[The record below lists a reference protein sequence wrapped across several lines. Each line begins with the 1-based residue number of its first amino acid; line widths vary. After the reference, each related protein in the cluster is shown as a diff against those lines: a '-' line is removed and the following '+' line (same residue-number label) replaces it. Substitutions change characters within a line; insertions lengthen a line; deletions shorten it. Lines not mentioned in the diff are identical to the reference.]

1 MASKGGGKI
10 RNKGEHSPV
19 KPYEQPKSFFQR
31 ITDSL
36 KDVLRPSWLAT
47 DPHGGASSPPPTVE
61 KNNCS
66 TTFQEEQDVWEEEDE
81 PSQHS
86 PLPSPSHAPPSP
98 VRRPL
103 MAVAPGNT
111 DDQQQQPMT
120 TPGGSTSLWSVTPGG
135 TGAPQQ
141 VSAVSSN
148 GPTGQSSTLASNA
161 ASRGPGGPSRG
172 VGGWT
177 GPMTTQHCSPSLV
190 RQRQCQQHR
199 QQGCHRSSV
208 GRVPLSQSVVAASA
222 CKRQKLWAPDV
233 QRKGRP
239 LQPAVQ
245 SQPAFKMSVFR
256 SSSLLESAPNSSF
269 YLGKTN
275 YGGASSYRRQSLNT
289 SSSYQGLPMGQKA
302 VTPKPV
308 NKSGSAVLSSSAT
321 QILKTLER
329 LSDAKRARVDLR
341 DSESLLA
348 FTPSSYRRRSRPLQR
363 GIQSPSM
370 ETRSGAA
377 TSASKSRQLVASPCV
392 SVVPALNIS
401 PQKADDEVTADL
413 SGDDDVEVIESSEEE
428 SEKVTELGS
437 CGVPAPG
444 QNAESMKSLANSQQH
459 TNGHSHQGSP
469 LSRPATVTPSPGL
482 FNAQPP
488 VAVGFGSPPSTFIT
502 PTAWGSTAPKP
513 KSIIAGT
520 SKPGPGTPKVVS
532 FKDTGGAS
540 TPAAQLKSGSVMDIL
555 ASSSSSK
562 SSAHLKQGCG
572 TDAFGSTGAA
582 PAPAIT
588 TSFPPAIPS
597 SSSNTSCPGG
607 VHLGASVS
615 TALGSASADFRS
627 PAGAE
632 GFKFGSSSSTSTA
645 FSATGS
651 SRLATS
657 TTETEASGFMFGK
670 STPDNSQTVA
680 SSGFTFGKS
689 TPDNSQ
695 TVASSGFTFGKSTPD
710 NSQTVA
716 SSGFTFGKSTPDNS
730 QIVASSGFTFGKS
743 TPDSSQTV
751 ASSGFTFGKST
762 PDSSQTVASSGFT
775 FGKSTPDNSQTVAS
789 SGFTFGV
796 QRERKDSAARNDAGE
811 VTSTETSVIDSCTTN
826 TCNRVSLVSGGDR
839 MCHSVS
845 DDAAPSSS
853 GAAHST
859 SPGCSQFSRT
869 THSQSSPP
877 FVFGSSVSTEVT
889 LNGSNS
895 CEKQST
901 GQKTSSTNSGF
912 IFGGTAKAPST
923 SQNGHH
929 LFAPSSVGSTGFVFG
944 ASGGSGFV
952 FGASGGSGFASSRS
966 GESGV
971 VTRPH
976 SGQHGSALFSSPAMS
991 TVNGDNGAKET
1002 GTLGEV
1008 SAVNGD
1014 TGVSD
1019 NGTVQGVGPADVT
1032 TPPLTSSK
1040 PADDGGEPFT
1050 FATPT
1055 AVTSSAVAF
1064 NFGQL
1069 SKGRQRSGV
1078 AFNTQTNAASSK
1090 DTGPLPPLGA
1100 ESSTNTGHFSFTVG
1114 AGSQSNAAAAS
1125 SLTPGTGF
1133 SFSGSVQPSFSF
1145 GADKLSNSTA
1155 SGADKLSNSTA
1166 SAFQFASP
1174 RAADRAAAHTAS
1186 QSTFGQAASST
1197 SDPPTPLFT
1206 APTTTPNSFSI
1217 GAGDG
1222 PRRLKRAVR
1231 RVPKQ

>member
-1 MASKGGGKI
+1 MGAHLGCPFLGSREPKGATPLSLPPGPKPRNISQGETPGAPPQVGSTSCPGRWDFPFAQIIATLPQKLGGPFVNPGAQTTVTTASFFGETRRTAQGPYSARRGGARPQPAHPSALSGVRELVSFARSEILCLCVSLEIWLPGPRRKGPGCLVYGQTFDLCPPTGFLLDQQIWGSVPRVVLRLLGMRFDIGRPDLGSRKPFSPRHMFPTPGIETKNYLRGQPHWASAFPKPQNVSPHAWRCFGGTVSITIEFLDPPVALWSGCAGPGVCPPDPPLHSTRAKGGGGKETLDI
-10 RNKGEHSPV
+10 
-19 KPYEQPKSFFQR
+19 
-31 ITDSL
+31 
-36 KDVLRPSWLAT
+36 
-47 DPHGGASSPPPTVE
+47 
-61 KNNCS
+61 
-66 TTFQEEQDVWEEEDE
+66 
-81 PSQHS
+81 
-86 PLPSPSHAPPSP
+86 
-98 VRRPL
+98 
-103 MAVAPGNT
+103 
-111 DDQQQQPMT
+111 
-120 TPGGSTSLWSVTPGG
+120 
-135 TGAPQQ
+135 
-141 VSAVSSN
+141 AVSSQ
-148 GPTGQSSTLASNA
+148 GTE
-161 ASRGPGGPSRG
+161 
-172 VGGWT
+172 
-177 GPMTTQHCSPSLV
+177 V
-190 RQRQCQQHR
+190 RAYSFF
-199 QQGCHRSSV
+199 G
-208 GRVPLSQSVVAASA
+208 
-222 CKRQKLWAPDV
+222 
-233 QRKGRP
+233 
-239 LQPAVQ
+239 
-245 SQPAFKMSVFR
+245 PAFQHSFPKPHCRLQEIDNCQCSMVFR
-256 SSSLLESAPNSSF
+256 KCRIEPALDLQFE
-269 YLGKTN
+269 GKTPH
-275 YGGASSYRRQSLNT
+275 L
-289 SSSYQGLPMGQKA
+289 LQK
-302 VTPKPV
+302 TPH
-308 NKSGSAVLSSSAT
+308 LL
-321 QILKTLER
+321 QKTGHN
-329 LSDAKRARVDLR
+329 APH
-341 DSESLLA
+341 LLQKTGHNA
-348 FTPSSYRRRSRPLQR
+348 PHLLQKT
-363 GIQSPSM
+363 GHYAPHM
-370 ETRSGAA
+370 
-377 TSASKSRQLVASPCV
+377 L
-392 SVVPALNIS
+392 
-401 PQKADDEVTADL
+401 QKT
-413 SGDDDVEVIESSEEE
+413 GHN
-428 SEKVTELGS
+428 
-437 CGVPAPG
+437 APHLL
-444 QNAESMKSLANSQQH
+444 QK
-459 TNGHSHQGSP
+459 TGHY
-469 LSRPATVTPSPGL
+469 
-482 FNAQPP
+482 
-488 VAVGFGSPPSTFIT
+488 
-502 PTAWGSTAPKP
+502 APHLLQK
-513 KSIIAGT
+513 
-520 SKPGPGTPKVVS
+520 
-532 FKDTGGAS
+532 TGHYA
-540 TPAAQLKSGSVMDIL
+540 PYLLQK
-555 ASSSSSK
+555 
-562 SSAHLKQGCG
+562 
-572 TDAFGSTGAA
+572 TGAA

-607 VHLGASVS
+607 VQLGASVS

-627 PAGAE
+627 PAAAAGAE
-632 GFKFGSSSSTSTA
+632 GFKFGSSSSTA

-775 FGKSTPDNSQTVAS
+775 FGKSTPDNSQIVASSGFTFGKSTPDSSQTVASSGFTFGKSTPDNSQTVAS

-796 QRERKDSAARNDAGE
+796 QREKKDSAARNDAGE

-845 DDAAPSSS
+845 DNAAPSSS

-1186 QSTFGQAASST
+1186 QSTFGQAALST